1 MGIKIILI
9 ECQKIKFKELDF
21 YRLALLRFG
30 IGLMNWS
37 AMPARPIS
45 VTIAPI
51 EYNGANKIMIPKES

>member
-1 MGIKIILI
+1 MSKN
-9 ECQKIKFKELDF
+9 KELDF

-45 VTIAPI
+45 VTIAPM
-51 EYNGANKIMIPKES
+51 EYSGASKIMIPKESWLL